1 MQIVKVRLPAA
12 DLSHEMAEMREWLDS
27 NGYEPTRFKYD
38 QDGVEVVVSVD
49 FTLDDAAGRSRAAL
63 SLNMGRGDQHHPPET
78 ARASP
83 RHRPRPRSASARS
96 CNRVCRG

>member
-12 DLSHEMAEMREWLDS
+12 DLSREMAEMREWLDS

-49 FTLDDAAGRSRAAL
+49 FTLDDAAEAFASRFIAEHGPRGLAPSSGDSSGQSAA
-63 SLNMGRGDQHHPPET
+63 
-78 ARASP
+78 
-83 RHRPRPRSASARS
+83 
-96 CNRVCRG
+96 